1 MNAQTRMSAKGQVV
15 IPKSVRE
22 RLRWDQ
28 GADLEVIET
37 AEGVL
42 LRSRRP
48 ERERLTIEEFRRR
61 MPKYEGPPASLED
74 MNQAIDRAMA
84 ERWTRKERDSR

>member
-1 MNAQTRMSAKGQVV
+1 MSAKGQVV